1 MPGLTE
7 EGLLAMG
14 HDSQLTRGLRAL
26 EVLAAGPLSA
36 AEIGRR
42 LGVERSTAL
51 RMCRELEALGYVTRN
66 KASKRY
72 EIVPTRLYA
81 LAGGRRG
88 ARDWNE
94 TIDPVLSRLRDQT
107 REASVFGVP
116 AGNCVVYV
124 AFCESLQ
131 PIAVREHLGAARPM
145 HASALGK
152 AYLAALSPG
161 DLDVE
166 LGRLDYSGGT
176 DKAARG
182 PIELRQRL
190 DAVRSCGYAL
200 DSEETFEDVA
210 CVAVPVHL
218 AGKLLGAI
226 GISGPISRLPKH
238 RLERLGEQLCSE
250 VRMIE

>member
-1 MPGLTE
+1 
-7 EGLLAMG
+7 MG
-14 HDSQLTRGLRAL
+14 RDSQLTRGLRAL

-42 LGVERSTAL
+42 IGVERSTAL
-51 RMCRELEALGYVTRN
+51 RMCRELEALGYLTRN
-66 KASKRY
+66 DESKRY

-81 LAGGRRG
+81 LAGGRSG
-88 ARDWNE
+88 ARDWNDR
-94 TIDPVLSRLRDQT
+94 IDPVLARLRDQT

-124 AFCESLQ
+124 AFCESLH
-131 PIAVREHLGAARPM
+131 PIAVREHLGAVRPM

-152 AYLAALSPG
+152 AYLAALAPA

-190 DAVRSCGYAL
+190 DMVRSCGYAL
-200 DSEETFEDVA
+200 DWEETFEGVA
-210 CVAVPVHL
+210 CVAAPVHI
-218 AGKLLGAI
+218 AGIILGAI
-226 GISGPISRLPKH
+226 GISGPVSRLSKL
-238 RLERLGEQLCSE
+238 RLERLGEQLCNE
-250 VRMIE
+250 VRMVE